1 MGLSLTA
8 TQRAGQR
15 EVHEVMRSTVGDPGI
30 QEAGELVPPG
40 SATPESPTG
49 GSQGGRSG
57 ESGGAP
63 DVTAWGALRG
73 NFSGTVLSS
82 LATLGRALHIG
93 VAAVRVGVVD
103 AVRLR
108 FQVHETL
115 TQAWFLI
122 KVTAMPSILMAIPF
136 GVIVSAQ
143 VGNIV
148 SELGADSMI
157 GAAGGLGV
165 IKQGAPMASAMML
178 GGAGAAAIAADLGA
192 RTVREEVD
200 AMRVMGVDPIQRLVV
215 PRIAAM
221 MLVAP
226 LLNILIV
233 VVGIASGFAVAV
245 TALDVTPGSYWA
257 SFGSFTTTLDIWV
270 SLIKALIFGFLVVVI
285 ACQRGLEARGGPRGV
300 ADGVNAAVVL
310 SIAAVAVLNTA
321 ITQVVTMFFPVRM
334 A

>member
-1 MGLSLTA
+1 MWSRSYGTVTA
-8 TQRAGQR
+8 MARVDDEVAPVNGGATDASDTDAQDGEQAGAGQIIR
-15 EVHEVMRSTVGDPGI
+15 R
-30 QEAGELVPPG
+30 
-40 SATPESPTG
+40 
-49 GSQGGRSG
+49 
-57 ESGGAP
+57 
-63 DVTAWGALRG
+63 
-73 NFSGTVLSS
+73 NFSDTVLSS
-82 LATLGRALHIG
+82 VATLGRALRIGAAASYIG
-93 VAAVRVGVVD
+93 VID
-103 AVRLR
+103 AIRGR

-122 KVTAMPSILMAIPF
+122 RVTAVPSILMAIPF

-165 IKQGAPMASAMML
+165 IKQGAPMATAMLL

-200 AMRVMGVDPIQRLVV
+200 ALRVMGIDPVQRLVV

-226 LLNILIV
+226 LLNILIIFIGV
-233 VVGIASGFAVAV
+233 ASGFLVAV
-245 TALDVTPGSYWA
+245 SALNVTPGSYWQ
-257 SFGSFTTTLDIWV
+257 SFGAFTTSIDVWV
-270 SLIKALIFGFLVVVI
+270 SLVKALIFGFLVVVI
-285 ACQRGLEARGGPRGV
+285 ACQRGLEAKGGPRGV
-300 ADGVNAAVVL
+300 ADGVNAAVVM
-310 SIAAVAVLNTA
+310 SIAAAVVLNTV

>member
-1 MGLSLTA
+1 MARVDGEVAPARGGVTGAGDPEAPEGEQVS
-8 TQRAGQR
+8 AGQVIR
-15 EVHEVMRSTVGDPGI
+15 R
-30 QEAGELVPPG
+30 
-40 SATPESPTG
+40 
-49 GSQGGRSG
+49 
-57 ESGGAP
+57 
-63 DVTAWGALRG
+63 
-73 NFSGTVLSS
+73 NFSDTVLSS
-82 LATLGRALHIG
+82 VATLGRALHIG
-93 VAAVRVGVVD
+93 AAAIYIGTID
-103 AVRLR
+103 AIRGR

-122 KVTAMPSILMAIPF
+122 RVTAVPSILMAIPF

-165 IKQGAPMASAMML
+165 IKQGAPMATAMLL

-200 AMRVMGVDPIQRLVV
+200 ALRVMGIDPVQRLVV

-226 LLNILIV
+226 LLNVLIIFIGV
-233 VVGIASGFAVAV
+233 SSGFVVAV
-245 TALDVTPGSYWA
+245 SALNVTPGSYWQ
-257 SFGSFTTTLDIWV
+257 SFGAFTTSIDVWV
-270 SLIKALIFGFLVVVI
+270 SLVKALIFGFLVVVI
-285 ACQRGLEARGGPRGV
+285 ACQRGLEAKGGPRGV
-300 ADGVNAAVVL
+300 ADGVNAAVVM
-310 SIAAVAVLNTA
+310 SIAAAVVLNTV

>member
-1 MGLSLTA
+1 MSAADLSFRSDVDEMSA
-8 TQRAGQR
+8 AG
-15 EVHEVMRSTVGDPGI
+15 V
-30 QEAGELVPPG
+30 
-40 SATPESPTG
+40 
-49 GSQGGRSG
+49 
-57 ESGGAP
+57 
-63 DVTAWGALRG
+63 LRR
-73 NFSGTVLSS
+73 NFADTVLSS
-82 LATLGRALHIG
+82 LATLGRALRIG
-93 VAAVRVGVVD
+93 AAAVRIGVTD

-122 KVTAMPSILMAIPF
+122 RVTALPSVLMAIPF

-148 SELGADSMI
+148 SQLGADSMI

-165 IKQGAPMASAMML
+165 IKQGAPMATAMLL

-192 RTVREEVD
+192 RTIREEVD

-215 PRIAAM
+215 PRIVAM

-226 LLNILIV
+226 LLNILIIFI
-233 VVGIASGFAVAV
+233 GIASGFAVAV
-245 TALDVTPGSYWA
+245 SALGVTPGSYWQ
-257 SFGSFTTTLDIWV
+257 SFGSFTTPIDIWV
-270 SLIKALIFGFLVVVI
+270 SLVKALIFGFLVVVI
-285 ACQRGLEARGGPRGV
+285 ACQRGLEAKGGPRGV
-300 ADGVNAAVVL
+300 ADGVNAAVVM
-310 SIAAVAVLNTA
+310 SVAAVAVLNTA

>member
-1 MGLSLTA
+1 MARVDDEVAPVNGGA
-8 TQRAGQR
+8 TDASDTTVQDGEQAGAGQIIR
-15 EVHEVMRSTVGDPGI
+15 R
-30 QEAGELVPPG
+30 
-40 SATPESPTG
+40 
-49 GSQGGRSG
+49 
-57 ESGGAP
+57 
-63 DVTAWGALRG
+63 
-73 NFSGTVLSS
+73 NFSDTVLSS
-82 LATLGRALHIG
+82 VATLGRALRIGAAASYIG
-93 VAAVRVGVVD
+93 VID
-103 AVRLR
+103 AIRGR

-122 KVTAMPSILMAIPF
+122 RVTAVPSILMAIPF

-165 IKQGAPMASAMML
+165 IKQGAPMATAMLL

-200 AMRVMGVDPIQRLVV
+200 ALRVMGIDPVQRLVV

-226 LLNILIV
+226 LLNILIIFIG
-233 VVGIASGFAVAV
+233 VGSGFLVAV
-245 TALDVTPGSYWA
+245 SALNVTPGSYWQ
-257 SFGSFTTTLDIWV
+257 SFGAFTTSIDVWV
-270 SLIKALIFGFLVVVI
+270 SLVKSLIFGFLVVVI
-285 ACQRGLEARGGPRGV
+285 ACQRGLEAKGGPRGV
-300 ADGVNAAVVL
+300 ADGVNAAVVM
-310 SIAAVAVLNTA
+310 SIAAAVVLNTV